1 MIMYCLKTSAYP
13 EKENRG
19 KETGPGKNPF
29 RQEEKRQQTVCETE
43 KTRKCTALSDPLWNQ
58 QKI

>member
-1 MIMYCLKTSAYP
+1 MLVL
-13 EKENRG
+13 ENRG
-19 KETGPGKNPF
+19 KETGSGKNPF